1 MTVKFT
7 GYHCD
12 HFPQRFVKSMYIAT
26 TKKIVILALVW
37 SNMHTSIMHVAREQ
51 RFFSL
56 DTYVSREDFYR
67 TKFDWRA

>member
-12 HFPQRFVKSMYIAT
+12 HFPQRVVKSMYIAT

-37 SNMHTSIMHVAREQ
+37 SDMHTSIMHVVREQ
-51 RFFSL
+51 GFYSL

-67 TKFDWRA
+67 TKFD